1 MELQDFSIPFACDDG
16 TMTEDTPTYQVGNLC
31 IEASTALGRPLDIAQ
46 SYKDLMAE
54 VGFTDIVERRIK
66 SPIGIWPKDKYF
78 KDLGYW
84 NYTGFDIG
92 LEGLLMALLTR
103 GLGWSKDEVLV
114 YCAQVRTALRD
125 PRIHA
130 YIPT

>member
-1 MELQDFSIPFACDDG
+1 MEFQDFAVPFGCDDD
-16 TMTEDTPTYQVGNLC
+16 TMTEDTLTYQLGHLFV
-31 IEASTALGRPLDIAQ
+31 EASTALGRPLTVA
-46 SYKDLMAE
+46 STYKDLMIKS
-54 VGFTDIVERRIK
+54 GFVDVVERRLK

-84 NYTGFDIG
+84 NYTSLDIG

-103 GLGWSKDEVLV
+103 GLGWTKEEVLV
-114 YCAQVRTALRD
+114 YCAQARAALRD

-130 YIPT
+130 YYPM